1 MPGSFAHAVHHPVE
15 ALDLSG
21 FDAHYCN
28 DANGATAYAPS
39 MLLKAVL
46 LAYSQ
51 GIISS
56 RSIERACR
64 DNVLFIVI
72 TGDAKPHFATT
83 ANSIIRSRD
92 AIESVFAQVLVI
104 LGKSGLIGRERR
116 RRSCACPHFPTSQAA
131 IERVEASLGYARGF
145 SCQGREAGTR
155 GHADAGSTSS
165 K

>member
-1 MPGSFAHAVHHPVE
+1 MARYKFFDMSPRLLPVVLEDQLVPGSFAHAVHHPVE

-56 RSIERACR
+56 RWIERARR
-64 DNVLFIVI
+64 DDVLFIVI
-72 TGDAKPHFATT
+72 TGDAKPHFT
-83 ANSIIRSRD
+83 SIADFISRSRD
-92 AIESVFAQVLVI
+92 AFASVLVQVLVI
-104 LGKSGLIGRERR
+104 LGKEGLIGRKRR
-116 RRSCACPHFPTSQAA
+116 KRSCACRHFPHPC
-131 IERVEASLGYARGF
+131 G
-145 SCQGREAGTR
+145 SC
-155 GHADAGSTSS
+155 S
-165 K
+165 